1 MIKSQQNTL
10 AVLSGMGE
18 LVTEKISKIIELEE
32 ELAQVKKEL
41 EQERNMKEYLVAL
54 TSSKNKPY
62 PLRDI

>member
-1 MIKSQQNTL
+1 MIKSQQNAL
-10 AVLSGMGE
+10 VVLSVMGE

-54 TSSKNKPY
+54 TSVKY